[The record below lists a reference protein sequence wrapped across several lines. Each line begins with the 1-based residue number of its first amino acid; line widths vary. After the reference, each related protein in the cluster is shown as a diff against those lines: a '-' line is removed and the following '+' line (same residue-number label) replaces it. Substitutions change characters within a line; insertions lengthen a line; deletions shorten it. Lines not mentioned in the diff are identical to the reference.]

1 MLYLL
6 LGSPMV
12 YVEEKLISIDKVLDI
27 LEDLVD
33 LQNGPPLLRY
43 EKEWLEVMDR
53 AEKIL
58 GRKGR
63 GYEGQREK

>member
-1 MLYLL
+1 MPYLP

-12 YVEEKLISIDKVLDI
+12 CVKEKSISIDEVLDI

-43 EKEWLEVMDR
+43 EKKWLE
-53 AEKIL
+53 
-58 GRKGR
+58 
-63 GYEGQREK
+63 

>member
-1 MLYLL
+1 
-6 LGSPMV
+6 MV

-43 EKEWLEVMDR
+43 EK
-53 AEKIL
+53 
-58 GRKGR
+58 
-63 GYEGQREK
+63 REQNDYN